1 MKLDLPKRTMM
12 LYNFND
18 FFFLTLLLSEGK
30 TLKTKDPKKN
40 NKRILI
46 GISVTFLEFN
56 ISIGVSLFTNLYQAA
71 VLDGLGAVINAR

>member
-1 MKLDLPKRTMM
+1 MI
-12 LYNFND
+12 
-18 FFFLTLLLSEGK
+18 FFLTLLLSEGK

-71 VLDGLGAVINAR
+71 VLDGLVAVINAR